1 VWKTLKKER
10 SMANEL
16 SVAKI
21 RSNPKYAEL
30 VRKRSSFAILL
41 TVLMLAIYYG
51 FIMIIAFAPKFL
63 GTPITAGSVS
73 TIGFPLGIG
82 VILSAIVLTGIYV
95 YRANTE
101 FDNLT
106 KQLIE
111 GSK

>member
-1 VWKTLKKER
+1 MSIELT
-10 SMANEL
+10 ANR
-16 SVAKI
+16 I

-30 VRKRSSFAILL
+30 VRKRSSFAVLL
-41 TVLMLAIYYG
+41 SVLMLVIYYG
-51 FIMIIAFAPKFL
+51 FILVIAFAPTFL
-63 GTPITAGSVS
+63 GTPITAGSIS
-73 TIGFPLGIG
+73 TIGFPIGIG

-95 YRANTE
+95 QRANTE